1 MIAFVRHI
9 LIPLLALTAISLV
22 IWFVGPLIAIGNW
35 VPLEHPYWRLAI
47 IIILFVWWIVKK
59 TRAWMIGRRYNEEL
73 AQQVVESTPDEDASA
88 EEVELLQERLQ
99 EAMDVLKN
107 ARLGGSGER
116 KRLYQ
121 IPWYLIIG
129 PPGAG
134 KTTALVNSG
143 LQFPLA
149 ERFGVEALKGVG
161 GTRHCDWWFTNDA
174 VLIDTAGRY
183 TTQDSDRTRD
193 AGAWK
198 GFLGL
203 LKRYRKRQPIN
214 GALVAISVSDLL
226 TSSESELRQHAQA
239 IRSRLQELQSELG
252 VRFPVYVILTKCDL
266 LAGFNEFFDDL
277 GLRER
282 EQVWGVTFD
291 VDDSE
296 KGQAV
301 QQLPEELQKLARR
314 LGNQVVD
321 KLQHERSGQR
331 RQALYSFPQQFAALH
346 PVLEQFLGEVFSP
359 SRYEQDLLL
368 RGCYFTSATQEGTP
382 IDRVMGALSRSFGI
396 TATGAAQAG
405 GRGRSYFLT
414 RLLNEVVFPEA
425 ALAGVDARGER
436 RRRIMQMAVTVASVV
451 VLVTAVGLWS
461 VSYMTNQNLIAAMDE
476 TSDDLRLN
484 LRAIDEK
491 PADLGE
497 VVFIL
502 NQTRVL
508 PHGYAERDEDAPR
521 RAGWGLYQGDKLGS
535 EAQRTYV
542 RLLHNLLLP
551 QLLHRLE
558 ERLGQSHAA
567 EEMLYETLKTYLML
581 ERPSRYE
588 PDMVNT
594 WYQIDLDEFPPS
606 GLTSHELE
614 DLRDHVM
621 ALAETMEVP
630 VDYGLDEYL
639 IADAR
644 DVLRSIPMS
653 RWVLQRLELDAEISR
668 SVQSFKVSEKAG
680 PLADQ
685 VFQRASGRSLDEGIP
700 GLYTYNGF
708 HQIVQQNLRS
718 TARELLDEAWVLGD
732 EERGRIEIERELAR
746 LMDDSLELYFREFVT
761 HWEALLED
769 LEIVGFA
776 STRDAIGVLRA
787 ASERRSPI
795 RRLVGAVADE
805 VSLTRVDEDEESG
818 GMLSSLG
825 ETTSRI
831 AQRRAAR
838 GMSADAR
845 RLAGAVG
852 RGSSDA
858 TDPETAVEA
867 HFRGLVRLAGDPER
881 PEDWPIN
888 QPLRTLGELAIQFED
903 SARGVATGLGTT
915 ADLTRSLRQEAL
927 NLPEPVS
934 GWMSLFSARIV
945 QLTAADT
952 RSQVQRQWT
961 NQVLAPCR
969 ELTGQRYP
977 FRPTATEE
985 LSLQEFGRLFG
996 HGGLIDE
1003 FFEENLRRYA
1013 DTSSSPWR
1021 WRPPQPGSPTLSS
1034 GSIRQFERARRIR
1047 DAFFPEGG
1055 QRPVIPLDF
1064 RPVDMDQ
1071 SINRLTLRIGE
1082 QSVEYFH
1089 GPVRWTTVRWPDQ
1102 GGSTVR
1108 LQFDPPAESGRS
1120 SITRDG
1126 PWALLRFLDQ
1136 FQRRTGSTP
1145 EMLIVEFSMG
1155 GRQATYEI
1163 RSHALVNPLTADL
1176 VQQFQCPGT
1185 L

>member
-22 IWFVGPLIAIGNW
+22 IWFVGPLIAIGDW

-47 IIILFVWWIVKK
+47 IILLFVWWVVKK
-59 TRAWMIGRRYNEEL
+59 TRAWMVGRRYNEEL

-99 EAMDVLKN
+99 EAMDVLKK

-143 LQFPLA
+143 LKFPLA

-183 TTQDSDRTRD
+183 TTQDSDRNRD

-226 TSSESELRQHAQA
+226 TFSEAELRNHAQA

-291 VDDSE
+291 VEDSE
-296 KGQAV
+296 KGRAI
-301 QQLPEELQKLARR
+301 QQLPDELKSLGKR
-314 LGNQVVD
+314 LGDQVID

-331 RQALYSFPQQFAALH
+331 RQALYSFPQQFGALH
-346 PVLEQFLGEVFSP
+346 PILEQFLEEVFSP

-396 TATGAAQAG
+396 SATGAAQAG
-405 GRGRSYFLT
+405 GQGRSYFLT
-414 RLLNEVVFPEA
+414 RLLNDVVFPEA

-436 RRRIMQMAVTVASVV
+436 RRRIIQMAVTVFSVV
-451 VLVTAVGLWS
+451 VLVSAVGLWS
-461 VSYMTNQNLIAAMDE
+461 VSYMHNQGLIEGMDE
-476 TSDDLRLN
+476 ASDELRLN
-484 LRAIDEK
+484 LRAIDER
-491 PADLGE
+491 PADINE
-497 VVFIL
+497 VIFIL

-508 PHGYAERDEDAPR
+508 PHGHAERDERAPR
-521 RAGWGLYQGDKLGS
+521 QAGWGLYQGDRMGR
-535 EAQRTYV
+535 EARRTYE
-542 RLLHNLLLP
+542 RLLEKLLLP
-551 QLLHRLE
+551 QLVNRLE
-558 ERLGQSHAA
+558 ERLSQSHDA
-567 EEMLYETLKTYLML
+567 EETLYETLRTYLML

-588 PDMVNT
+588 PEMIDI
-594 WYQIDLDEFPPS
+594 WYQIDLDEFPPR

-614 DLRDHVM
+614 DLRMHVT
-621 ALAETMEVP
+621 ALAETLDVP
-630 VDYGLDEYL
+630 VDYGLDEHL

-653 RWVLQRLELDAEISR
+653 RWVLQRLEFDAEATR
-668 SVQSFKVSEKAG
+668 SVLPFKVSEQAG
-680 PLADQ
+680 SLADQ
-685 VFQRASGRSLDEGIP
+685 VFQRSSGRSLDEGIP
-700 GLYTYNGF
+700 PLYTYDGY
-708 HQIVQQNLRS
+708 HKIVMQNLRS
-718 TARELLDEAWVLGD
+718 TARELLDETWVLGD
-732 EERGRIEIERELAR
+732 EERGRLDDMRELNR
-746 LMDDSLELYFREFVT
+746 LMEEALELYFREFVM
-761 HWEALLED
+761 HWESLLED
-769 LEIVGFA
+769 LEIVGFG
-776 STRDAIGVLRA
+776 SSQDAIRVLRA

-805 VSLTRVDEDEESG
+805 VSLTRGDDDEENG
-818 GMLSSLG
+818 GRLSALG
-825 ETTSRI
+825 EAGSRI
-831 AQRRAAR
+831 VQRQATRR
-838 GMSADAR
+838 MSSDAR
-845 RLAGAVG
+845 RLAGAAG
-852 RGSSDA
+852 EGSDS
-858 TDPETAVEA
+858 TDPETAVES
-867 HFRGLVRLAGDPER
+867 HFRSLVRLAGDPDQQD
-881 PEDWPIN
+881 DWPIN
-888 QPLRTLGELAIQFED
+888 QPLGTLRQLAINFED

-915 ADLTRSLRQEAL
+915 ADLTRNLREEAL
-927 NLPEPVS
+927 DLPEPVS
-934 GWMSLFSARIV
+934 GWFNLFSTRIV
-945 QLTAADT
+945 QLTADDT
-952 RSQVQRQWT
+952 RSQVQREWT
-961 NQVLAPCR
+961 NQVLASCR
-969 ELTGQRYP
+969 ELTGRRYP
-977 FRPTATEE
+977 FRSGASEE

-996 HGGLIDE
+996 HDGLIDE
-1003 FFEENLRRYA
+1003 FFEENLRQYA
-1013 DTSSSPWR
+1013 DTSSSPWS
-1021 WRPPQPGSPTLSS
+1021 WRPPQPGSPSLSS
-1034 GSIRQFERARRIR
+1034 SSIRQFERARRIR

-1055 QRPVIPLDF
+1055 QRPIIPLDL

-1071 SINRLTLRIGE
+1071 SINRLSLRIGE

-1102 GGSTVR
+1102 GDSTVR

-1120 SITRDG
+1120 SMTRDG

-1136 FQRRTGSTP
+1136 FQREAGSTP
-1145 EMLIVEFSMG
+1145 ETQIVEFSMG
-1155 GRQATYEI
+1155 GRKATYEL
-1163 RSHALVNPLTADL
+1163 RTHALVNPLTEDL
-1176 VQQFQCPGT
+1176 VQQFQCPNT